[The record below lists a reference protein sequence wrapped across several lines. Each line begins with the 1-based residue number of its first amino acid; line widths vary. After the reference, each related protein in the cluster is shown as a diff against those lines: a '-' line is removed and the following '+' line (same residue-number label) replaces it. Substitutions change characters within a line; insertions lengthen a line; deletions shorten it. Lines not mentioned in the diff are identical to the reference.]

1 MASLIEEL
9 VDVLGREEKIYAD
22 LIPIQ
27 EEKLR
32 AVIANDLDAMRRLSD
47 DEQNL
52 VDEAGNLETKRIRIV
67 KDISTVLGKGSGIMD
82 LEQIVAA
89 LKNQPE
95 EQKILR
101 ELHDRLRR
109 TVSRLQELNVQNKDL
124 LSQAMEM
131 VEFNMN
137 VIRSTRMS
145 SGSSNYSSSA
155 AQVDLPAMEAGTF
168 DAKQ

>member
-9 VDVLGREEKIYAD
+9 VSTLDREERLYTD

-27 EEKLR
+27 EKKTR
-32 AVIANDLDAMRRLSD
+32 AIVANDLDAIGKLA
-47 DEQNL
+47 DEEQQL
-52 VDEAGNLETKRIRIV
+52 VDEVGILEAKRTRIAN
-67 KDISTVLGKGSGIMD
+67 DIATVLGKPQGTMK
-82 LEQIVAA
+82 LEQIVQT
-89 LKNQPE
+89 LKNQPL
-95 EQKILR
+95 EQKRLQD
-101 ELHDRLRR
+101 LHDRLRR
-109 TVSRLQELNVQNKDL
+109 TVARLQELNAQNKEL
-124 LSQAMEM
+124 LDQVLEM

-155 AQVDLPAMEAGTF
+155 AQVDLPIMEAGTF

>member
-155 AQVDLPAMEAGTF
+155 AQVDLPDMEAGTF

>member
-9 VDVLGREEKIYAD
+9 VDTLDREDKLYAD

-27 EEKLR
+27 EEKIR
-32 AVIANDLDAMRRLSD
+32 AIVANDLEALRRLSNE
-47 DEQNL
+47 EQKL
-52 VDEAGNLETKRIRIV
+52 VDEVGSLEKKRVRVINDV
-67 KDISTVLGKGSGIMD
+67 ATVLGRVSGTMN
-82 LEQIVAA
+82 LEQIIQT
-89 LKNQPE
+89 LKSQPK
-95 EQKILR
+95 EQKQLQ

-109 TVSRLQELNVQNKDL
+109 TVARLQELNIQNKKL
-124 LSQAMEM
+124 LSQALEM
-131 VEFNMN
+131 VEYNMN

-155 AQVDLPAMEAGTF
+155 AQVDMTDLGAGTF

>member
-9 VDVLGREEKIYAD
+9 IDTLDREDKLYAD

-27 EEKLR
+27 EEKIR
-32 AVIANDLDAMRRLSD
+32 AIVANDLDALRRLSN
-47 DEQNL
+47 DEQQL
-52 VDEAGNLETKRIRIV
+52 VDEVGSLEKKRVRVINDV
-67 KDISTVLGKGSGIMD
+67 ATVLGRVSGTMN
-82 LEQIVAA
+82 LEQIIQA
-89 LKNQPE
+89 LKSQPR
-95 EQKILR
+95 EQKKLQ

-109 TVSRLQELNVQNKDL
+109 TVARLQELNIQNKKL
-124 LSQAMEM
+124 LNEALKM
-131 VEFNMN
+131 VEYNMN

-155 AQVDLPAMEAGTF
+155 AQVDMPDLGAGTF

>member
-1 MASLIEEL
+1 MASLMEEL
-9 VDVLGREEKIYAD
+9 VETLNREEQLYAD

-27 EEKLR
+27 EDKLR
-32 AVIANDLDAMRRLSD
+32 AIVANDLAAIGRLSD
-47 DEQNL
+47 EEQKL
-52 VDEAGNLETKRIRIV
+52 VDEVGVLETKRIRIAN
-67 KDISTVLGKGSGIMD
+67 DIATVLGKPPGAMK
-82 LEQIVAA
+82 LENMIDA
-89 LKNQPE
+89 LKNQPK
-95 EQKILR
+95 EQKILQ

-109 TVSRLQELNVQNKDL
+109 TISRLQDLNIRNKELLN
-124 LSQAMEM
+124 QAMEM

-155 AQVDLPAMEAGTF
+155 AQVDLPGMEAGTF

>member
-9 VDVLGREEKIYAD
+9 VETLNREEQLYAD

-27 EEKLR
+27 EDKLR
-32 AVIANDLDAMRRLSD
+32 AIVANDLAAIGRLSD
-47 DEQNL
+47 EEQKL
-52 VDEAGNLETKRIRIV
+52 VDEVGVLETKRIRIAN
-67 KDISTVLGKGSGIMD
+67 DIATVLGKPPGAMK
-82 LEQIVAA
+82 LENMIDA
-89 LKNQPE
+89 LKNQPK
-95 EQKILR
+95 EQKILQ

-109 TVSRLQELNVQNKDL
+109 TISRLQDLNIRNKELL
-124 LSQAMEM
+124 GQAMEM

-145 SGSSNYSSSA
+145 SGSSNYSSNA
-155 AQVDLPAMEAGTF
+155 AQVDVPDIQAGTF

>member
-32 AVIANDLDAMRRLSD
+32 AVIANDLDVMRRLSD

-155 AQVDLPAMEAGTF
+155 AQVDLPDMEAGTF

>member
-9 VDVLGREEKIYAD
+9 VETLDREERLYAD

-27 EEKLR
+27 EDKLR
-32 AVIANDLDAMRRLSD
+32 AIVANDLTAIGRLSD
-47 DEQNL
+47 EEQKL
-52 VDEAGNLETKRIRIV
+52 VDEVGVLETKRIRIAN
-67 KDISTVLGKGSGIMD
+67 DIATVLGKPPGTMK
-82 LEQIVAA
+82 LENMIDA
-89 LKNQPE
+89 LKNQPK
-95 EQKILR
+95 EQKILQ

-109 TVSRLQELNVQNKDL
+109 TIGRLQDLNIRNKEL

-145 SGSSNYSSSA
+145 SGSSNYSSNA
-155 AQVDLPAMEAGTF
+155 AQVDVPDIEAGTF